1 MPESRLNRINFKPSA
16 FQNIAQSIN
25 CKQTYQKNPKQNK
38 TTTNILCESITD
50 SNLFGKYMLR
60 IYLKLLG

>member
-1 MPESRLNRINFKPSA
+1 MPESRLNRINFKSSA

-25 CKQTYQKNPKQNK
+25 CMLNQTYQKNPKQNK
-38 TTTNILCESITD
+38 TKYSESITD
-50 SNLFGKYMLR
+50 SSLFGKYMLR